1 MTLRLAALEL
11 MLLLAAYMTMQDYVF
26 IHLEICDY
34 PDSRLNE

>member
-34 PDSRLNE
+34 PDSRLDE